1 MFSEYMQ
8 TFFLLLLYCFHEERA
23 GVCGMQQRELLSNEA
38 ILSAEEA
45 KELKIK

>member
-1 MFSEYMQ
+1 M
-8 TFFLLLLYCFHEERA
+8 RA

-45 KELKIK
+45 KIEKIKYESAATKLLSWKKG